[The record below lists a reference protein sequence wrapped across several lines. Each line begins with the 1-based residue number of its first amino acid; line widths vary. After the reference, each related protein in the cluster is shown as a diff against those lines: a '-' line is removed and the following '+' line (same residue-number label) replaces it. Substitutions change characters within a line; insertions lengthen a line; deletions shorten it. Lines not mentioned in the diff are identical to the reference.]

1 MWKALGQNGGRPYQT
16 TAYPESGPGKPCNM
30 GIFRGLI
37 FHTSPP
43 FFSHILPLLPP
54 QGDPGTGLGA
64 VGQPPIHRDGPAAD
78 RANLKIR
85 PGPLGQESGLQRRIE
100 GQDGLPE
107 IAAVSA
113 RPAFAE
119 HIALTLQGQA
129 PIFLVIVGAPFCHQS
144 ADFLF
149 FLACQF
155 TGHGFTSRQRFSKV
169 PGNRTHSRSPAS
181 RDTRNTGSPWALSGQ
196 TEPWAAG
203 AASSFFHRGCL

>member
-1 MWKALGQNGGRPYQT
+1 
-16 TAYPESGPGKPCNM
+16 M

-54 QGDPGTGLGA
+54 QGNLSTGLGA
-64 VGQPPIHRDGPAAD
+64 VGQPSIQRDGPAANG
-78 RANLKIR
+78 AGLKLR
-85 PGPLGQESGLQRRIE
+85 PGPLGQKGCLQRRIK

-107 IAAVSA
+107 IAAVST
-113 RPAFAE
+113 RPAFSE

-155 TGHGFTSRQRFSKV
+155 TGHGFTSRQRFSKA

-181 RDTRNTGSPWALSGQ
+181 RDSRSSGSPWALSGQ
-196 TEPWAAG
+196 PEPWAGG
-203 AASSFFHRGCL
+203 AASSFFHRGYL